1 MDTKTFLICQRL
13 SSPFIL
19 TLDTIYMYNEQPQLK
34 IDPNFVLLFN
44 ATIKVTAQV
53 ISSNCIQDKV
63 NYGLKFW
70 DNFSGCGLE
79 LDKTV

>member
-1 MDTKTFLICQRL
+1 MN
-13 SSPFIL
+13 
-19 TLDTIYMYNEQPQLK
+19 NEQPQLK